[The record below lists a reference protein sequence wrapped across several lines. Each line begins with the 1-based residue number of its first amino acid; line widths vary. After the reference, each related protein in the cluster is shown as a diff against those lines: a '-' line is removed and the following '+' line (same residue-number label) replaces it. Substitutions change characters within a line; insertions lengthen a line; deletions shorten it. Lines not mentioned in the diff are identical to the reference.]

1 MVESK
6 PMGDRNKFSV
16 VEITDSGLVEQLSFG
31 VRVDIDGHSIAGVT
45 AVRIDMVSDEFAQV
59 TLTMDAK
66 VNIDK
71 LKLASIVVEHKEAGD

>member
-1 MVESK
+1 MLESK
-6 PMGDRNKFSV
+6 PMENRNKFSV
-16 VEITDSGLVEQLSFG
+16 VEVTDSGICDELSFG

-45 AVRIDMVSDEFAQV
+45 AVRIDMVCDEFAQV

-71 LKLASIVVEHKEAGD
+71 LKLASIMVEHKEVGG